1 MTGNREMPVA
11 EMVKDLAAHHGP
23 METVACVR
31 PCESFWADQG
41 HRVGLFNTYLLN
53 LIESVLE
60 PNNLFFVSLIY
71 KINTWYDAQLQ
82 KNTCTAVYIF

>member
-1 MTGNREMPVA
+1 MPVA

-31 PCESFWADQG
+31 PCEFFWADQG
-41 HRVGLFNTYLLN
+41 HRVGHFNTYLLN

-60 PNNLFFVSLIY
+60 PNNPFSVSLIY
-71 KINTWYDAQLQ
+71 KINTLDTMHNLRKTLVRPFAFSR
-82 KNTCTAVYIF
+82 I